1 MTRKQMS
8 MALSG
13 LCLMLSACVE
23 PSAPERPGTEAT
35 AAEAATVLEATPP
48 SPESQ
53 ALTKY
58 FASVE
63 NFLKTQGNLRTDGG
77 GKGTPFDV
85 RRVTNAFV
93 NIAFYSEFVSR
104 GATSVPQKTAKTLEK
119 WQGPVRVALEFGPA
133 TDPSVI
139 TRDTRA
145 IDTFLGRLSNLTGL
159 PVGRAAND
167 TNVLM
172 LVLNED
178 ERRASLARIEAF
190 VGPIDAGTLATIR
203 DPARSTYCFA
213 LTVDANDDQVIEK
226 ALVLIRAETPDLL
239 RLSCFHEELAQM
251 MGLTNDDPGARP
263 SIFNDDEEFATLT
276 KMDEYLMRI
285 LYDPRLKPGMTGDQG
300 RPIVEVIAADLLG
313 QASGS

>member
-1 MTRKQMS
+1 MTRKQMT

-23 PSAPERPGTEAT
+23 P
-35 AAEAATVLEATPP
+35 AATDRPDPQVVAGEAVTPP
-48 SPESQ
+48 EPSQPSAESV

-63 NFLKTQGNLRTDGG
+63 TFLKTQGNLRTDGG

-85 RRVTNAFV
+85 RRVTNAFM

-104 GATSVPQKTAKTLEK
+104 GDTSVAQKTPKELEK
-119 WQGPVRVALEFGPA
+119 WQGSLRIALEFGA
-133 TDPSVI
+133 SAQAARI

-145 IDTFLGRLSNLTGL
+145 IDTFLSRLSGLSGL
-159 PVGRAAND
+159 PVGRATSD

-172 LVLNED
+172 LVLNDD
-178 ERRASLARIEAF
+178 ERRAALPRIQDYI
-190 VGPIDAGTLATIR
+190 GPVDAGTLATIR

-213 LTVDANDDQVIEK
+213 LTVDSNDDKVIDK

-251 MGLTNDDPGARP
+251 MGLTNDDPAARP

-285 LYDPRLKPGMTGDQG
+285 LYDPRLKPGMTGEQG